1 MNKGPPAFARQRS
14 ATTECLEGAL
24 AVENPILD
32 FSATLAKPALV
43 RVDDALRAQMAGALA
58 VRARL
63 DAELVEPAP
72 VPVSRR
78 QRKRSPS
85 LTKALREAKKAG
97 IPVTGATFTADSV
110 SLSFGEAAKS
120 NGNDL
125 DHWLAGRHESP
136 IKGH

>member
-1 MNKGPPAFARQRS
+1 M
-14 ATTECLEGAL
+14 
-24 AVENPILD
+24 ENPILD

-43 RVDDALRAQMAGALA
+43 RVDDALRAHIAGAIA

-63 DAELVEPAP
+63 DAELVKPAP
-72 VPVSRR
+72 APVSRR

-125 DHWLAGRHESP
+125 DQWLAGRHENP
-136 IKGH
+136 TKGH